1 MRYGEINV
9 EMCICNAYAYPAVP
23 EDGAKEC
30 MKNMV
35 HSVKLL
41 KLSPILVER
50 DGEYDESCAATNK
63 YGVASTVDLMHR

>member
-9 EMCICNAYAYPAVP
+9 KMCICNAYAYPAAL
-23 EDGAKEC
+23 EDGTKKC
-30 MKNMV
+30 TKNMV

-50 DGEYDESCAATNK
+50 DGEYNESCAATNK
-63 YGVASTVDLMHR
+63 YSVASMVDLMYR